1 MMFRDRTEAG
11 RELATKLA
19 PLISRPSVVAAIPR
33 GGVTVAL
40 PIVESLKVPL
50 TVVYARKLTAPIA
63 PELAFGALDEDGQAI
78 IDDVTVAILGLSSEM
93 IEDAK
98 ARVGA
103 EIKRRMALYQV
114 PPLAHYL
121 PGKAVVLVDD
131 GLATGMTMR
140 AAVAYVRRHGALEV
154 TVAVPCASEQAAERF
169 QREAD
174 QFVSLIVDPEFGAVG
189 VYYIDFS
196 PVPDE
201 DVIRMLVRAQQALAS
216 PNVWRSSG
224 AGSISSKIPGH
235 SSESSR

>member
-1 MMFRDRTEAG
+1 MMFKDRTEAG

-40 PIVESLKVPL
+40 PIVERLKVPL
-50 TVVYARKLTAPIA
+50 TVAYARKLTAPIA
-63 PELAFGALDEDGQAI
+63 PELAFGALDEDGQTI
-78 IDDVTVAILGLSSEM
+78 IDDATVAILGLSSEM

-103 EIKRRMALYQV
+103 EIKRRMALYNV

-131 GLATGMTMR
+131 GLATDLTMR
-140 AAVAYVRRHGALEV
+140 AAVTYARRHGALEII
-154 TVAVPCASEQAAERF
+154 VATPCASARAAARF

-174 QFVSLIVDPEFGAVG
+174 RFVSLITDPAFIAVG
-189 VYYIDFS
+189 GYYIDFP

-201 DVIRMLVRAQQALAS
+201 EVIAMLADARRIAPIDPGIGGNAPVRVRIA
-216 PNVWRSSG
+216 
-224 AGSISSKIPGH
+224 
-235 SSESSR
+235 